1 MSYDLSFDRK
11 TAILLATCTVATIIL
26 LVVAG
31 FLLGTQ
37 YRRAPHPASHPSSE
51 VKAKTTPSPAATPKT
66 PLPAATATPPV
77 AAPPPST
84 APTPNSD
91 SNPQADPPATPS
103 DTPKSL
109 PPETR
114 TTAGYSLQFGAFR
127 EESNADV
134 MVKQL
139 KEKTVKAVI
148 APRTDAAGDTWYTV
162 RFGNYPT
169 LAAASAAAV
178 PLRIST
184 QHSILV
190 RPADRP

>member
-11 TAILLATCTVATIIL
+11 AAILLAACTVATIIL

-31 FLLGTQ
+31 FLLGAQ
-37 YRRAPHPASHPSSE
+37 YRHVPHPSGE
-51 VKAKTTPSPAATPKT
+51 VKAKAAPSPATPKT
-66 PLPAATATPPV
+66 PLPAATAAPPV

-84 APTPNSD
+84 AATPNNA
-91 SNPQADPPATPS
+91 SNPQAEPLTTPS

-109 PPETR
+109 PPETP

-127 EESNADV
+127 EESNANI
-134 MVKQL
+134 MIKQL
-139 KEKTVKAVI
+139 KEKSVKAMI
-148 APRTDAAGDTWYTV
+148 APRTDAAGNTWYTV

-169 LAAASAAAV
+169 LSAASAAAV